1 MFLISMA
8 VGSSILKVISVDF
21 IPSIML
27 WDHDCSQTNLVFDTR
42 LFHFKMEIFSEL
54 SVSSRIEL
62 TFWINI
68 YLETSRACFSISS
81 KMGHLQLIVPPPN
94 FFLCLRL
101 LLCEAIKSGR
111 LSSFQ
116 ISGIVYSR
124 GELPSVLWK
133 ELKLYLRLFHPY
145 RLLNISSMYM
155 IFTFR

>member
-81 KMGHLQLIVPPPN
+81 KMGHLQLIVPPPI
-94 FFLCLRL
+94 FFV
-101 LLCEAIKSGR
+101 CEALIMWGHKVAVSLHSRYLVLYIHVVNCLQFFGKS
-111 LSSFQ
+111 
-116 ISGIVYSR
+116 
-124 GELPSVLWK
+124 
-133 ELKLYLRLFHPY
+133 
-145 RLLNISSMYM
+145 
-155 IFTFR
+155 